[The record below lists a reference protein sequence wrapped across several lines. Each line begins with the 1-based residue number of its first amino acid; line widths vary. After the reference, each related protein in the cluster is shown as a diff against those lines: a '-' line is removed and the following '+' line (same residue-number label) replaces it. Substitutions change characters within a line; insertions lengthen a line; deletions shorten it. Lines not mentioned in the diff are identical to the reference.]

1 VGGIISTSAGDVGRG
16 ERGRE
21 ATHIPEDPLGLAVLA
36 LGPIP
41 LAPRVVQL
49 RQRLERRRRAGARPC
64 DECHRAIEA
73 LRVLR
78 RRGRACGRRRGAER
92 RRAGGALPR
101 RLVLLLVL
109 EPDALDDGGLA
120 ALLDLAVEVVLG
132 LGLLLRRLAEQGD
145 RAERVIA
152 VALGEVFRREVL
164 EVLRDAG
171 LAVGRVGVRVVV
183 RRDRVA
189 VGDAGEDVA
198 QVALGLLGQVV
209 RVLQTKG
216 LCVSCCR
223 LSDCER

>member
-1 VGGIISTSAGDVGRG
+1 M
-16 ERGRE
+16 
-21 ATHIPEDPLGLAVLA
+21 
-36 LGPIP
+36 
-41 LAPRVVQL
+41 
-49 RQRLERRRRAGARPC
+49 
-64 DECHRAIEA
+64 
-73 LRVLR
+73 
-78 RRGRACGRRRGAER
+78 
-92 RRAGGALPR
+92 
-101 RLVLLLVL
+101 LLLVL